1 MSTTLTLLPKRANR
15 DIIVLKLTLKG
26 QVKYYPWYMKD
37 IKGKKGINTSY
48 ELNKRTDINFGIK
61 SIFNALF
68 KRETT
73 EGIYSYPIDNKYLSK
88 VEEPFKSSY
97 VEFLKTYLPKNTGGA
112 SLLLCVI
119 PKGSLYYECINS
131 RSFYNY
137 KMIPQLVSK
146 SIIPKKDI
154 TNNLEEVL

>member
-26 QVKYYPWYMKD
+26 QVKYYPWYMKN
-37 IKGKKGINTSY
+37 IKGKKEINTSY

-73 EGIYSYPIDNKYLSK
+73 EGIYSYPIDSRYLSK
-88 VEEPFKSSY
+88 MEEPFKSSY
-97 VEFLKTYLPKNTGGA
+97 IEFLKTCLPK
-112 SLLLCVI
+112 
-119 PKGSLYYECINS
+119 KY
-131 RSFYNY
+131 RR
-137 KMIPQLVSK
+137 
-146 SIIPKKDI
+146 SIII
-154 TNNLEEVL
+154 IMRNS